1 MIIKYSIKYFM
12 YKLGLRDTIPAR
24 VINDI
29 EINENNEPL
38 IDLRKDNSFFFD
50 DKLKYK
56 KEIFVRKTVYE
67 KLKEAHKYLPKKYNF
82 KIFSAY
88 RSLEE
93 QKLIWEKKY
102 NEFKSKNPDLS
113 EEELTK
119 KTKVF
124 CADPRS
130 GFGGHQT
137 GGAID
142 IGLCDDY
149 GNIYEMGT
157 KHSEISSKTKTKSS
171 KLTIQENKNRH
182 ILLNALS
189 KTGFK
194 NYPAEWWHHSYGD
207 RMWAAYSGKKKCI
220 YGLAS
225 AKDSK

>member
-1 MIIKYSIKYFM
+1 MIIKDSIKYFM

-38 IDLRKDNSFFFD
+38 VDIRKDNTLFFD
-50 DKLKYK
+50 DKLKNK

-67 KLKEAHKYLPKKYNF
+67 KLKEAQKYLPKRYNF

-88 RSLEE
+88 RSLDE
-93 QKLIWEKKY
+93 QKIIWDRKY
-102 NEFKSKNPDLS
+102 NEIKSKNPDLS

-119 KTKVF
+119 KTKAF

-142 IGLCDDY
+142 IGLCDDN
-149 GNIYEMGT
+149 GNSYEMGT
-157 KHSEISSKTKTKSS
+157 KHSEVSNKTKTKSS

-189 KTGFK
+189 KAGFK

-220 YGLAS
+220 YGFAS
-225 AKDSK
+225 AKDSR